1 MLKTL
6 EADQV
11 MSLAMRLPLQLYSHF
26 CSLGCPIVCDMSV
39 SKNVK
44 TWILSQLAVSRI
56 FVAECKLRI
65 CHLVVFAYQLCCGN
79 HLVCRLLQSA
89 SFTAGIP

>member
-1 MLKTL
+1 MLKTS

-44 TWILSQLAVSRI
+44 TLFFLNLQSPAFS
-56 FVAECKLRI
+56 
-65 CHLVVFAYQLCCGN
+65 
-79 HLVCRLLQSA
+79 LQSA
-89 SFTAGIP
+89 SYEFAT